1 MEFERDDRFLRDLN
15 PDLHFKRVDGGY
27 RLTSAVF
34 RDQRVGDGFYACS
47 VDSERLAGDGAVS
60 GREARGHG
68 SWGVGRISLADVREV
83 GAGDVEHDP
92 EGDNAAHCTLT
103 VRGTRARALALA
115 CEVTVEPTSERW
127 VAEFGGQRDS

>member
-34 RDQRVGDGFYACS
+34 RDRRMGTGLYACS
-47 VDSERLAGDGAVS
+47 VDSERLAGDEAGS
-60 GREARGHG
+60 RREARGHG
-68 SWGVGRISLADVREV
+68 SWGVGRVSLGAVREIGEGDVRP
-83 GAGDVEHDP
+83 DP
-92 EGDNAAHCTLT
+92 EPGNDAHCTLT
-103 VRGTRARALALA
+103 VRGARARALALA

-127 VAEFGGQRDS
+127 REEFAR

>member
-1 MEFERDDRFLRDLN
+1 MEFERNDRFLRDLN

-34 RDQRVGDGFYACS
+34 RDRRMGGGLYACS
-47 VDSERLAGDGAVS
+47 VDCERLAGDQAVS

-68 SWGVGRISLADVREV
+68 SWGVGRVGLGAVREI
-83 GAGDVEHDP
+83 GEGDVSHDP
-92 EGDNAAHCTLT
+92 EPGNEAHCTLT

-115 CEVTVEPTSERW
+115 CEVTVEPNSERW
-127 VAEFGGQRDS
+127 RGEFAR